1 MRNSVRFR
9 DSLRARMMTIAG
21 TGSVGLAALA
31 HGCGGEVRVETAST
45 SGEVGAGGHAGNGMG
60 GNGGGGNILI
70 VTASS
75 SGFGGQPVDAGPT
88 IAHHCLPMSD
98 SGVCPEGDAAMA
110 EFMNYQWTWC
120 EQVVAIVTGPE
131 VENGECCY
139 DVEVQEFPCYVGRTF
154 FVDQGA
160 IKADLRRGSSWAK
173 GPRPDAG
180 SLPTRTREALAD
192 AWARDGLFE
201 HASVASFARFSMQLL
216 ALGAPA
222 YLVHDTHAA
231 ILDEVRHAEL
241 CLALASEYAG
251 YAVEP
256 GGLPFPAP
264 IAITPDLAAVVTETV
279 MEGCIG
285 ETVAAMQAYE
295 SLLVA
300 EDPAVREV
308 LAVTIE
314 DETRHAELAFR
325 FVAWALDVGG
335 HEVRDAVI
343 RALAGFRPPATSPEN
358 LDDVNLDLYRAH
370 GRIPAREA
378 RIMAERALQQIVVP
392 SICALLSRTPTRIAL
407 LRDTAV
413 ATGYVT

>member
-1 MRNSVRFR
+1 MRDSQRFR

-21 TGSVGLAALA
+21 ASSVGLAALA
-31 HGCGGEVRVETAST
+31 QGCGSEIRVEHTST
-45 SGEVGAGGHAGNGMG
+45 SGDAGSGGQAGHGMG
-60 GNGGGGNILI
+60 GNGTGGSII
-70 VTASS
+70 VITTSS
-75 SGFGGQPVDAGPT
+75 SGGGATVDAGPM
-88 IAHHCLPMSD
+88 IAHHCLPMSEA
-98 SGVCPEGDAAMA
+98 GVCPEGDAAMA

-120 EQVVAIVTGPE
+120 QQVVAIVTGPN

-160 IKADLRRGSSWAK
+160 IKANLRRGSTWAR
-173 GPRPDAG
+173 GPRPNAQ
-180 SLPTRTREALAD
+180 SLPPRTREALAD
-192 AWARDGLFE
+192 AWSRDGLFE

-222 YLVHDTHAA
+222 DLVRDTHAA

-251 YAVEP
+251 YSVEP
-256 GGLPFPAP
+256 AELPFPAP
-264 IAITPDLAAVVTETV
+264 IVITPDLAAVVTETV

-295 SLLVA
+295 SLLLS

-308 LAVTIE
+308 LEVTVE

-335 HEVRDAVI
+335 NDVRNAVI
-343 RALAGFRPPATSPEN
+343 RALAGFRPPSTSPEN
-358 LDDVNLDLYRAH
+358 LDDVSVDMYRAH

-392 SICALLSRTPTRIAL
+392 CICALLSRVPASIAGPSEASVRARL
-407 LRDTAV
+407 GA
-413 ATGYVT
+413 